1 MKKKGIKYLLIGI
14 LILIIGFV
22 VFTDNYYGR
31 LIRWNIP
38 DVYDYEKFPYENI
51 KNSDN
56 PYLIPKKNNEDF
68 FSKLEFQR
76 DGETINDFNELLKLT
91 RTNAFIVIQ
100 NDTIIFEKYLNG
112 RSRESLCKAFSAS
125 KSVLSLLIGIAI
137 NEGHINSINDPLK
150 KYIDDFRNKELGK
163 ITIKQCL
170 NQTTGIKYNN
180 KMSFFSDKAKFYYTK
195 NVRDLIKGVE
205 LENKPGTK
213 WSTDEYSILLL
224 GAVLENATGESISD
238 YLMQKIWTQIGTE
251 YPATFSVDSKEH
263 KFEHVADGLNAT
275 AIDFAK
281 IGLLL
286 LHSGQWN
293 QKQIIPINW
302 LNESFSLSESS
313 ETDRYGLNF
322 KYLWWIKKENGD
334 FHAAGHFG
342 QYIFVSPKSNITIV
356 RFGERK
362 GGVSWWYYIFPK
374 IVNGLNKQT
383 ERKMVQKNKFRTKK

>member
-1 MKKKGIKYLLIGI
+1 MKKKRIKLLTIGI

-38 DVYDYEKFPYENI
+38 DVYDYEKFPYKNI

-56 PYLIPKKNNEDF
+56 PYLIPKKDNKDF

-100 NDTIIFEKYLNG
+100 NDSIIFEKYLNG
-112 RSRESLCKAFSAS
+112 RSRESLCKSFSAS
-125 KSVLSLLIGIAI
+125 KSILSLLIGIAI

-150 KYIDDFRNKELGK
+150 KYINDFRNKELGK

-170 NQTTGIKYNN
+170 NQTTGIKYNK

-195 NVRDLIKGVE
+195 NVRDLIKGVK
-205 LENKPGTK
+205 LENKPGAK

-238 YLMQKIWTQIGTE
+238 YLKQKIWTQIGTE
-251 YPATFSVDSKEH
+251 YPATFSVDSKKH

-286 LHSGQWN
+286 LHNGQWN
-293 QKQIIPINW
+293 QKQIIPVNW
-302 LNESFSLSESS
+302 LNESFSLAESS
-313 ETDRYGLNF
+313 ETDRYGLNY

-342 QYIFVSPKSNITIV
+342 QYIFVSPRSKVTIV

-362 GGVSWWYYIFPK
+362 GGVSWWYDIFPK
-374 IVNGLNKQT
+374 IVNGLNKQI
-383 ERKMVQKNKFRTKK
+383 E

>member
-1 MKKKGIKYLLIGI
+1 MKKKKIKHLLIGA

-31 LIRWNIP
+31 LIRWNFP

-51 KNSDN
+51 ENSDN
-56 PYLIPKKNNEDF
+56 PYLIPKKINEDF

-76 DGETINDFNELLKLT
+76 DGDTINNFNELLELT
-91 RTNAFIVIQ
+91 KTNAFIVIQ

-112 RSRESLCKAFSAS
+112 RSRESLCKSFSAS

-137 NEGHINSINDPLK
+137 NEGHINSIDDPLK
-150 KYIDDFRNKELGK
+150 KYINDFRNKELGE

-170 NQTTGIKYNN
+170 NQTTGIKYNS
-180 KMSFFSDKAKFYYTK
+180 KMSFYSDKPKFYYTK
-195 NVRDLIKGVE
+195 DVRDLIKGIE
-205 LENKPGTK
+205 LENKPGAT

-224 GAVLENATGESISD
+224 GAVLENATGQSISN
-238 YLMQKIWTQIGTE
+238 YLEQKFWTQIGTE
-251 YPATFSVDSKEH
+251 YTASFSVDSKEH

-286 LHSGQWN
+286 LHNGQWN
-293 QKQIIPINW
+293 QKQIVPINW
-302 LNESFSLSESS
+302 LNESFSLIGSS
-313 ETDRYGLNF
+313 KTDRFGLNY
-322 KYLWWIKKENGD
+322 KYLWWIKRENGD

-356 RFGERK
+356 RFGEKK
-362 GGVSWWYYIFPK
+362 GGVSWWYNIFPE
-374 IVNGLNKQT
+374 IVNRLNKQT
-383 ERKMVQKNKFRTKK
+383 E